1 MSSKKPEAMNLNAPP
16 ETLLTLGAPV
26 NGSNPPTNN
35 TDGTNSEQQSVANM
49 SSKQAAKEMV
59 KKLVSERQF
68 YHISDIMMKA
78 GNNLVG
84 HYDQFQIKERNH
96 QKHSSY
102 EYRAGSIKVAGELTA
117 SPAVQKREEFKA
129 LYAKYEQIKDDCE
142 GSMTELIISNC
153 VMEREEHMKSAV
165 RELAFLLFSG
175 LKSFLVSERLYHDN
189 KSVHQYLIDAV
200 ATLDEAFLS
209 ELFEG
214 RVCLKFF
221 LEQYVEAFKK
231 HATKHIFVEDRELK
245 SLPKALTNPSFIED
259 VMKGKAKPVTV
270 SPRPPQQAAP
280 QFPNITSRSGQ
291 NVATTPVA
299 NNNNNNATPATPAAN
314 IIPPSLNGGGG
325 TTINGNN
332 SHNATNQILVEM
344 VSGFGNNSG
353 TNQQPQS
360 PFTLN
365 LNAAIKD
372 QNGNTIDVSEYSDHL
387 LVLFKD
393 LLSRIDVTEVDSS
406 GGDNDNGDDLDE
418 NDNDNEDDLD
428 ENGNN
433 FEYYVHPTYAGPNER
448 IRLKK
453 NQIAPRNNAEELDA
467 AAAEMLLATQDEDA
481 AVQATAAAEARM
493 NQSGNGGNRGSN
505 AETRA
510 LTTGA
515 LTTVGAST
523 NGTAAEET
531 TAPASLTAA
540 NEGNPEGNGETVV
553 EAPNLTPMELESNRK
568 CKDFLVW
575 MVLKI
580 KPIFETYHSVVDEK
594 ETNKLYAAAF
604 KDEEKKAS
612 KSNMAKDIIDA
623 EGKVDKQTMNALIDS
638 KVDSKTKELKKKVN
652 DLEKQLSKK
661 RKADSKKD
669 HSGSTAAA
677 AKAAAAKKKKT
688 SHPPPTLNNQSG
700 KGGKN
705 GGGGKQKQK
714 GKQPQK
720 QPQKPPKQHGKGK
733 GNKMRKK

>member
-1 MSSKKPEAMNLNAPP
+1 MNLNVPP

-35 TDGTNSEQQSVANM
+35 TDGTNSEQQSVTNM

-59 KKLVSERQF
+59 KKLVLERQF
-68 YHISDIMMKA
+68 NHISDIMMKA
-78 GNNLVG
+78 GKSLVD

-96 QKHSSY
+96 QKQHSSY

-117 SPAVQKREEFKA
+117 SPAVQKRGEFKA

-142 GSMTELIISNC
+142 REMTELIISNC

-165 RELAFLLFSG
+165 RELSFLLFSG
-175 LKSFLVSERLYHDN
+175 LKSFLVSERLYQDN

-200 ATLDEAFLS
+200 ATLDETFLS

-231 HATKHIFVEDRELK
+231 HATKHNFVEDRELK

-291 NVATTPVA
+291 NMATTPVA
-299 NNNNNNATPATPAAN
+299 NNNNNNNATPATPAAN

-393 LLSRIDVTEVDSS
+393 LLSRIDVKEVDSS
-406 GGDNDNGDDLDE
+406 GGDNVNGDDLV
-418 NDNDNEDDLD
+418 
-428 ENGNN
+428 ENGTN
-433 FEYYVHPTYAGPNER
+433 FDYYVHPTYAENER

-453 NQIAPRNNAEELDA
+453 NQIAHRDNAEESE
-467 AAAEMLLATQDEDA
+467 AEMLLATQDEAA

-493 NQSGNGGNRGSN
+493 NQSGNGENQRS
-505 AETRA
+505 
-510 LTTGA
+510 
-515 LTTVGAST
+515 TVGAST
-523 NGTAAEET
+523 NGTAAGET
-531 TAPASLTAA
+531 MAPASLTAA
-540 NEGNPEGNGETVV
+540 NEGNPEENHMSTEGNGETVV
-553 EAPNLTPMELESNRK
+553 EVPNLTPTELENNRK

-612 KSNMAKDIIDA
+612 KSNMAKDIIEA

-638 KVDSKTKELKKKVN
+638 KVDAKTKKLQKEVN
-652 DLEKQLSKK
+652 DLKKQLSKK

-700 KGGKN
+700 NGGKN

-720 QPQKPPKQHGKGK
+720 QPQKPPNQHGKRK
-733 GNKMRKK
+733 GNKTKKK

>member
-1 MSSKKPEAMNLNAPP
+1 MNLNAPP

-49 SSKQAAKEMV
+49 SSKLAAKEMV
-59 KKLVSERQF
+59 KKLVSERLF
-68 YHISDIMMKA
+68 NHISDIMMKA

-117 SPAVQKREEFKA
+117 SPAVQKRGEFKA

-142 GSMTELIISNC
+142 REMTELIISNC

-165 RELAFLLFSG
+165 RELSFLLFSG
-175 LKSFLVSERLYHDN
+175 LKSFLVSERLYQDN

-200 ATLDEAFLS
+200 ATLDETFLS

-291 NVATTPVA
+291 NMATTPVA
-299 NNNNNNATPATPAAN
+299 NYNNNNATPATPAAN

-372 QNGNTIDVSEYSDHL
+372 QSGNTIDVSEYSDHL

-393 LLSRIDVTEVDSS
+393 LLSRIEVDSS
-406 GGDNDNGDDLDE
+406 GGENVNGDDLT
-418 NDNDNEDDLD
+418 

-433 FEYYVHPTYAGPNER
+433 FPYHVHPTSDER
-448 IRLKK
+448 IRLRK
-453 NQIAPRNNAEELDA
+453 NRIAPRNNAEELET
-467 AAAEMLLATQDEDA
+467 AAAEMLLATQDEEA

-505 AETRA
+505 AET
-510 LTTGA
+510 TGA

-523 NGTAAEET
+523 NGTAAGET
-531 TAPASLTAA
+531 MAPASLTAA
-540 NEGNPEGNGETVV
+540 NEGNPEENHMSTEGNGETVV
-553 EAPNLTPMELESNRK
+553 EVPNLTPMELESNRQ

-623 EGKVDKQTMNALIDS
+623 EGNVDKQTMNALIDS

-720 QPQKPPKQHGKGK
+720 QPQKPPKQHGKK
-733 GNKMRKK
+733 RKTKMNRK